1 MQRATIG
8 SSIWKSSAANILLA
22 SRTDPLLPTQAITD
36 IQLVL
41 FYMYSGT
48 RTYCALLQITGFFF
62 LVSTDAARDRTV
74 PKIEGCR
81 KKKKKKKINP
91 LRRGKRNVLRL
102 VHIDRAFSHVFP
114 KYQCLLVLSTLPGKS
129 KRPCHIGNLMRN
141 VGGTIPVFVIVLYP
155 FLFWH
160 W

>member
-1 MQRATIG
+1 MKVICRKHFACFSDG
-8 SSIWKSSAANILLA
+8 PSA
-22 SRTDPLLPTQAITD
+22 S
-36 IQLVL
+36 
-41 FYMYSGT
+41 YSGDYRHTT
-48 RTYCALLQITGFFF
+48 RSFLHVQRYSYVLCTPADHRLFFSCF
-62 LVSTDAARDRTV
+62 YRRSARQNRPKDR
-74 PKIEGCR
+74 GLS

-160 W
+160 